1 MRHSPGYV
9 QQADL
14 IRAVV
19 STAGY
24 VSLGAAVMA
33 GKTSDV
39 DHALRRSQR
48 HRAGGPRR
56 AFAEGVKVAARPEAQ
71 LLSATVI
78 TIALH
83 RAGAP
88 GARAVIGAAMCAF
101 LADRLSKAIAHR
113 RRPPGYHERR
123 KHESFPSGHTAATTA
138 LTFTVAR
145 VLEREGLVKPPFARL
160 VATLLASIV
169 GESRLALD
177 EHWPTDV
184 LAGVLLG
191 SAASSF
197 ALAVDDAM
205 RRRRY

>member
-1 MRHSPGYV
+1 M

-14 IRAVV
+14 VGALVA
-19 STAGY
+19 TAGY

-48 HRAGGPRR
+48 HRAQGPRR
-56 AFAEGVKVAARPEAQ
+56 AFGEGVKLAARPEVQ
-71 LLSATVI
+71 LVSATVI
-78 TIALH
+78 AIAMH
-83 RAGAP
+83 RAGVK
-88 GARAVIGAAMCAF
+88 GAKAVIGATVGAYV
-101 LADRLSKAIAHR
+101 ADRLTKYVVHR
-113 RRPPGYHERR
+113 RRPPGYHKRS
-123 KHESFPSGHTAATTA
+123 KHESFPSGHTTATTA

-145 VLEREGLVKPPFARL
+145 ILERERLVQSPSARL
-160 VATLLASIV
+160 VATLLTAIV
-169 GESRLALD
+169 GESRLAID

-197 ALAVDDAM
+197 ALAVDEAM
-205 RRRRY
+205 RR

>member
-1 MRHSPGYV
+1 MGHQPAFGK
-9 QQADL
+9 QADL
-14 IRAVV
+14 VAASI

-24 VSLGAAVMA
+24 VALGASVMA

-48 HRAGGPRR
+48 HRAGGPKR
-56 AFAEGVKVAARPEAQ
+56 AFAQGVKLVARPEAQ
-71 LLSATVI
+71 LVSATVI

-83 RAGAP
+83 RAGVP
-88 GARAVIGAAMCAF
+88 GARAVIGATICAYV
-101 LADRLSKAIAHR
+101 ADRLSKSIAHR

-123 KHESFPSGHTAATTA
+123 KHESFPSGHTAATMA

-145 VLEREGLVKPPFARL
+145 ILEREGFVQPPVARL
-160 VATLLASIV
+160 VATLLTAIV

-191 SAASSF
+191 SAASSVS
-197 ALAVDDAM
+197 LAVDGAM
-205 RRRRY
+205 RG